1 MSKRPASDISTD
13 SNKKPRTDETSN
25 GPLDEESAERNI
37 LESLKKEMDS
47 LLHQANEHHEEIRIA
62 AVDTAF
68 DLEEKLKDSEEAK
81 EKAQRVLKHVTINLE
96 TSEKYLQEFSENND
110 MQMLTKVSSS
120 SIQNINTLK
129 EDSKKVESTLNKL
142 KALKQTYKEKQAQ
155 CKDKFEQIE
164 MECAKLK
171 DKYNAAE
178 HYVESVTNLNQ

>member
-13 SNKKPRTDETSN
+13 SNKKTRTDETST
-25 GPLDEESAERNI
+25 GPFDKESAM

-47 LLHQANEHHEEIRIA
+47 LLDQANEHHEEVRIA

-68 DLEEKLKDSEEAK
+68 DLEEKLKESEEAK
-81 EKAQRVLKHVTINLE
+81 EKALCTLRHVTINLE
-96 TSEKYLQEFSENND
+96 NAEKYLQEFSENNA

-129 EDSKKVESTLNKL
+129 EDSKKAETALNKL
-142 KALKQTYKEKQAQ
+142 KSLKQTYKEKQAQ